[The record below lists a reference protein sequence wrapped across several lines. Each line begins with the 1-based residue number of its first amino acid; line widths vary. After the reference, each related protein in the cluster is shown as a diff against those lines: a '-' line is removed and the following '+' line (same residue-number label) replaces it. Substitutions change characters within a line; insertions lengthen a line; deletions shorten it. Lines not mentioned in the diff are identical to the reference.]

1 MSNRLNAS
9 WSFFKMRRGLTMRA
23 GGLGGNAQRIGAGR
37 GRWSL
42 EAPPPE
48 RRARTA
54 VAARSFFRFD
64 SWSAHQAAI
73 PIRGVYPELGEG
85 LGDLLEPFGGWIAL
99 MRTAASFYASIQ
111 LE

>member
-23 GGLGGNAQRIGAGR
+23 GDPSTGSGQAWGT
-37 GRWSL
+37 
-42 EAPPPE
+42 

-54 VAARSFFRFD
+54 VAARIFFRFD